1 MRKWLGSQNLH
12 PASSCIACTGLK
24 HAERYGVSTQKMAAA
39 ALIDGGRYQLMGNA
53 WRGIV
58 YQEGGAVKKTG
69 AEKPLS
75 GTRYTEWIMLLPSI
89 DHAGCNIHGLSRSVQ

>member
-1 MRKWLGSQNLH
+1 
-12 PASSCIACTGLK
+12 
-24 HAERYGVSTQKMAAA
+24 
-39 ALIDGGRYQLMGNA
+39 MGNA